1 MGITKEYLLENYTYD
16 SSGLLLE
23 KSGKPTKC
31 YFKKDGYVICY
42 IKGKLQRLHRLIFLY
57 HHGYMPKMIDHINQ
71 NRADNRVE
79 NLRECTNQQN
89 MANTTAYSTNKL
101 GVKGVRRH
109 KGKFQANITVNY
121 KSYCLGSYETVEL
134 AKECYDLAASVAFGE
149 FARQ

>member
-1 MGITKEYLLENYTYD
+1 MVVTQVYLKDTFDYD
-16 SSGLLLE
+16 QNGFL
-23 KSGKPTKC
+23 T
-31 YFKKDGYVICY
+31 KKDGGMVKLYRND
-42 IKGKLQRLHRLIFLY
+42 KGYDLMHLMGRLCRLHRLVFLY

-134 AKECYDLAASVAFGE
+134 AKECYDLAASMAFGE